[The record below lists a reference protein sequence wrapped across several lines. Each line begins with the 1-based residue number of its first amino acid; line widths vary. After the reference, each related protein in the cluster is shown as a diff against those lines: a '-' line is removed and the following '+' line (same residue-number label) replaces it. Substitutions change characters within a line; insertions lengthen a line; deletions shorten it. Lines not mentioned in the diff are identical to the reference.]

1 MPCSSREAAWYK
13 YVKILFQL
21 INTNAKNT
29 LLKITCI
36 SLGGHK
42 QPHLRAELHCAQKKK
57 IKKNGAKP
65 TSNLVAKGM
74 GSAAGY

>member
-1 MPCSSREAAWYK
+1 MFCSSREAAWYK
-13 YVKILFQL
+13 YAKILFQL

-42 QPHLRAELHCAQKKK
+42 QAHLIAELHCAQK
-57 IKKNGAKP
+57 KKNGAKP
-65 TSNLVAKGM
+65 TSNLVAKGT